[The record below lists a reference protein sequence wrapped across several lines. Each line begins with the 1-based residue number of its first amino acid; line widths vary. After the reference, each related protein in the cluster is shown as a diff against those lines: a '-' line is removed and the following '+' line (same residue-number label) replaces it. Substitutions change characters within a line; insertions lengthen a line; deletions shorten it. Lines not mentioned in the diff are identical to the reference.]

1 MNCNK
6 QEKVQVFKMNA
17 YKNKIR
23 IQNAIT
29 YAIVIGCYILIQ
41 IMMAGGHVNSLLKGI
56 LVPLC
61 TYTILAVS
69 LNLTVGIL
77 GELSLGHAGF
87 MCAGAFSGA
96 FFNHAMKNLIASNQ
110 VRFILALFVGA
121 AVAAVFGILIG
132 IPVLRLKGDYL
143 AIVTLAFG
151 EIVKNIINVLYVG
164 IDGNGIHVSM
174 KDVASLKLAADGQ
187 VIIKGAQGIT
197 GTPKTATFTIG
208 IILVLLTLFIVLNII
223 NSRTGRAIMAI
234 RDNHIAAQAIG
245 LNLTKYKLL
254 AFVTSAALA
263 GAAGA
268 LYGLNY
274 SSLQATKFNF
284 NLSILV
290 LVFVVLGGLG
300 NIWGSLVAAAALTI
314 LPEALRPLH
323 DYRMLIYA
331 IVLIFVMLATNN
343 PQAKAFFQR
352 LLPHHRASAEK
363 ED

>member
-174 KDVASLKLAADGQ
+174 KDVAFLKAGSGRSGDHQGCTGYHRYTEDGDLYDRHYP
-187 VIIKGAQGIT
+187 
-197 GTPKTATFTIG
+197 GTPDPVYCIEYHQFP
-208 IILVLLTLFIVLNII
+208 
-223 NSRTGRAIMAI
+223 
-234 RDNHIAAQAIG
+234 D
-245 LNLTKYKLL
+245 
-254 AFVTSAALA
+254 
-263 GAAGA
+263 
-268 LYGLNY
+268 
-274 SSLQATKFNF
+274 
-284 NLSILV
+284 
-290 LVFVVLGGLG
+290 
-300 NIWGSLVAAAALTI
+300 
-314 LPEALRPLH
+314 RPCDH
-323 DYRMLIYA
+323 GDPR
-331 IVLIFVMLATNN
+331 
-343 PQAKAFFQR
+343 
-352 LLPHHRASAEK
+352 
-363 ED
+363 

>member
-1 MNCNK
+1 
-6 QEKVQVFKMNA
+6 MNA

-174 KDVASLKLAADGQ
+174 KDVASLKLAATKSLSSGKCCD
-187 VIIKGAQGIT
+187 IAPSLRGAERLMPT
-197 GTPKTATFTIG
+197 
-208 IILVLLTLFIVLNII
+208 NII
-223 NSRTGRAIMAI
+223 ISHIFAASSPNAKLQSCSRVPSSISPGVITTFFILSKRESTCKASI
-234 RDNHIAAQAIG
+234 DPSG
-245 LNLTKYKLL
+245 L
-254 AFVTSAALA
+254 AL
-263 GAAGA
+263 
-268 LYGLNY
+268 
-274 SSLQATKFNF
+274 
-284 NLSILV
+284 
-290 LVFVVLGGLG
+290 
-300 NIWGSLVAAAALTI
+300 
-314 LPEALRPLH
+314 
-323 DYRMLIYA
+323 
-331 IVLIFVMLATNN
+331 
-343 PQAKAFFQR
+343 
-352 LLPHHRASAEK
+352 
-363 ED
+363 